1 MFKKVLGL
9 VVGTM
14 LTMSMVAPVQA
25 CDNLEVKLLN
35 ISKIEYNQSPERQDV
50 YNDDYLNYGDTIH
63 FGDYKVKGDYKVID
77 FAEDVFV
84 GDRCAVVID
93 NKGTIDVSDDVVLDW
108 FRY

>member
-25 CDNLEVKLLN
+25 CDRLEVKLLN

-50 YNDDYLNYGDTIH
+50 YNDNYLEYGDTIY
-63 FGDYKVKGDYKVID
+63 FGNYKVKD

-93 NKGTIDVSDDVVLDW
+93 NKGTIDVSDDAVIDW

>member
-14 LTMSMVAPVQA
+14 LTMVMVAPVQA
-25 CDNLEVKLLN
+25 CDRLEVKLLN
-35 ISKIEYNQSPERQDV
+35 ISKIDNQSPERQDV
-50 YNDDYLNYGDTIH
+50 YNDNYLEYGDTIY
-63 FGDYKVKGDYKVID
+63 FGNYKVKD

-93 NKGTIDVSDDVVLDW
+93 NKGTIDVSDDTVIDW